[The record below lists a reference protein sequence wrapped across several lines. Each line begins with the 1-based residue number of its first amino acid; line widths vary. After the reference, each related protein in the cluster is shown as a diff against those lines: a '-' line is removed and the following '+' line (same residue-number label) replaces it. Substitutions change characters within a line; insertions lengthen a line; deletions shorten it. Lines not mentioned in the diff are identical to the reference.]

1 MSSSSSAKPGGDGVE
16 TLRAGIEYGELR
28 RNSLGLPSAL
38 AMSMAFLCPTINVIF
53 IAPLIAKEAGIAAP
67 LAMLLGTLGIGLMA
81 FALANFASRVSSAG
95 SFYSFITHGLG
106 SSAGFV
112 MGWLFLFAYAL
123 QSPLNT
129 NLFGYFVS
137 DFIKSETGINIPWWV
152 LMTFIV
158 AVVGALGWWS
168 IHESMRVD
176 LVFVVVELTIIGIL
190 VLLIIFKGGAQGQVG
205 GAFSFKSIP
214 TGFSGL
220 GLAFIYV
227 VFAFFGFE
235 SSTTVAEEVRNPR
248 RNIPIALI
256 GSVVFS
262 GIYMALCIYGIVV
275 GYGPSHIGALSSS
288 SSPIIGLATRYIG
301 HWYATLVSLA
311 AISASIA
318 NLIAIHNANFRIFY
332 AMGRERLIP
341 RALGKTHPRHQ
352 TPHIAIVSY
361 SILALGL
368 GLLFGSLWGPV
379 AAFGDVGYFS
389 SLGIMPIYIMV
400 CVALIAFIWRKR
412 RAEFNWLAHGLCPI
426 LAIAIMVFGLYTS
439 VHPLPAYPENFMP
452 FFVIGWFLI
461 GLGWM
466 LYLRKKNPQK
476 LALIG
481 QVVFNDVP
489 LKTVQSEETGVA
501 S

>member
-1 MSSSSSAKPGGDGVE
+1 MSSSSSAGPGDGVD
-16 TLRAGIEYGELR
+16 TLRAGIDYGELR

-53 IAPLIAKEAGIAAP
+53 IAPLIAKETGVAAP
-67 LAMLLGTLGIGLMA
+67 LAMLLGTIGIGLMA
-81 FALANFASRVSSAG
+81 FTLAHFATRVSSAG
-95 SFYSFITHGLG
+95 SFYSFITQGLG

-137 DFIKSETGINIPWWV
+137 DFIKAETGVSVPWWL
-152 LMTFIV
+152 LMTFII
-158 AVVGALGWWS
+158 AVIGALAWWS
-168 IHESMRVD
+168 ISNSMRVD

-190 VLLIIFKGGAQGQVG
+190 VLIIIFKGGAQGQVG

-220 GLAFIYV
+220 GLGFIYV

-275 GYGPSHIGALSSS
+275 GYGPSHIGALTSS
-288 SSPIIGLATRYIG
+288 SSPVIVLATRYIG
-301 HWYATLVSLA
+301 HWYSIIVSLA

-318 NLIAIHNANFRIFY
+318 NLIAIQNANFRIFY
-332 AMGRERLIP
+332 ACGRERLMP
-341 RALGKTHPRHQ
+341 RVLGKTHPRYQ
-352 TPHIAIVSY
+352 TPYTAILGY
-361 SILALGL
+361 SVLALAL
-368 GLLFGSLWGPV
+368 GLLFGNLWGPV

-389 SLGIMPIYIMV
+389 SLGIMPIYIMT

-412 RAEFNWLAHGLCPI
+412 RAEFNWLAHGLCPV

-452 FFVIGWFLI
+452 FFVIGWVLV
-461 GLGWM
+461 GVGWM
-466 LYLRKKNPQK
+466 LYLRKNNPKK

-481 QVVFNDVP
+481 QVVFNEHP
-489 LKTVQSEETGVA
+489 TLGVDA
-501 S
+501 AEIEPVS